1 MGRPA
6 KDNAVTVQAKGV
18 VGEFGNCARLSAL
31 AEERCG
37 PSKCRFC
44 YGKCR
49 FCLPN
54 GAEVAVRAAKPVFAC
69 AKSWS
74 QRC

>member
-1 MGRPA
+1 M
-6 KDNAVTVQAKGV
+6 QAKGV
-18 VGEFGNCARLSAL
+18 VGDFGNCARLSAL

-54 GAEVAVRAAKPVFAC
+54 GAEVAARAAKPVLLVPKAG
-69 AKSWS
+69 ASAL
-74 QRC
+74 RG